1 MCQKCDPSQ
10 YDSTHLTRT
19 VKPYL
24 VRRAPALPAAV
35 QRPRPQRGVVPALV
49 QRPRP
54 TQARTRGHPDPLV
67 EATDAVQGRCR
78 HSGRADRVRLRGGR
92 GGGGRGRVVEHRP
105 VRRPAANAG
114 KPSVGRPAWRMFNS
128 IVMKFRPS
136 GGLDPGCQTEKKIT
150 S

>member
-1 MCQKCDPSQ
+1 MSQKCDPSQ
-10 YDSTHLTRT
+10 YDSAHLTRT

-24 VRRAPALPAAV
+24 VRRAPALSAAV

-54 TQARTRGHPDPLV
+54 TQARARGHPDPLV
-67 EATDAVQGRCR
+67 EATDAVQGNRR
-78 HSGRADRVRLRGGR
+78 RRSGRADRVRLRGGR
-92 GGGGRGRVVEHRP
+92 GGRGRGRVVEHRP

-128 IVMKFRPS
+128 IVIKIRPS
-136 GGLDPGCQTEKKIT
+136 GEKIT